1 MAKKP
6 SQGKTFERRNGQ
18 EGFAWEGIATKV
30 DPAGNP
36 PSRPRDLINT
46 RTQGGVL
53 ISRPGFQGDGGYIPL
68 TPIFDPLTADVAEN
82 PPFAVVDSGRWTPHW
97 LGDHNSAAGVRLWT
111 TSESLIP
118 NGDSGVG
125 MVDPDADLGIQE
137 VASLRSRT
145 PNTVFPIEKFN
156 NEFYYGDVGALRKLY
171 LIASKEGDNSPPISS
186 DSIAEEVIATFPGYE
201 SRALQEQDGKLYF
214 AVVNGPSFGHIYSWD
229 GLGVF
234 DEYTMASTGG
244 TGAVMAV
251 YKDTLVV
258 GLRDET
264 AVGQGTLLV
273 RDATGA
279 WTSHTLAGFNVSR
292 FANAMAEY
300 GNLLYIMDG
309 TNQIFTWDGAVIA
322 LGHTIPVT
330 GQGLQCCAKL
340 SGRLY
345 YAWNETVSSNWIEL
359 GFVDQDNAAP
369 ERYTDVGTRT
379 GALATPSNEPCDAL
393 AQYRGRLW
401 LAALLAGGVDQVI
414 AWHSQQF
421 MPYDGWQASGDTIGF
436 TASTA
441 TQARITNMRTL

>member
-1 MAKKP
+1 VAKKP

-36 PSRPRDLINT
+36 PSRPRDLVNI

-68 TPIFDPLTADVAEN
+68 APVFDPLTADVAEN
-82 PPFAVVDSGRWTPHW
+82 PPFAVIGVLTWIPNW
-97 LGDHNSAAGVRLWT
+97 LASHNSAAGVKLWM
-111 TSESLIP
+111 TSESLIA
-118 NGDSGVG
+118 NGNASLGI
-125 MVDPDADLGIQE
+125 VDTDADLGIQR
-137 VASLRSRT
+137 VADFQSRT
-145 PNTVFPIEKFN
+145 PNTAVPIEKFN
-156 NEFYYGDVGALRKLY
+156 NEFYYGDISCLRKLY
-171 LIASKEGDNSPPISS
+171 LIGVEEGGFSPPV
-186 DSIAEEVIATFPGYE
+186 DSISDEVIATYPGFE
-201 SRALQEQDGKLYF
+201 TRALQEQDGKLYF
-214 AVVNGPSFGHIYSWD
+214 AAVNGPSFGHIYSWD

-234 DEYTMASTGG
+234 DEYTMASSGG

-279 WTSHTLAGFNVSR
+279 WTSHTLVGFNVSR
-292 FANAMAEY
+292 FANAMSEY
-300 GNLLYIMDG
+300 GDLLYIMDG

-322 LGHTIPVT
+322 LGHTIPGV
-330 GQGLQCCAKL
+330 GNGLQCCAKL

-345 YAWNETVSSNWIEL
+345 FAWTDTLNAWIEL
-359 GFVDQDNAAP
+359 GFVDQDNPAP
-369 ERYTDVGTRT
+369 QRYTDVGTRA
-379 GALATPSNEPCDAL
+379 GALAAPTNEKCDAL

-401 LAALLAGGVDQVI
+401 LAVLLGGTTDPAI

-421 MPYDGWQASGDTIGF
+421 MPYDGWQRSGSAIAF
-436 TASTA
+436 TSGTP
-441 TQARITNMRTL
+441 QIVRITNMRTL